1 MTIKKGKERK
11 SRTKPITGRD
21 NDSHETETRV
31 RQSLYR
37 AIFEISPLVRLPFS
51 THAASTIITIKLG
64 KIVFTLK
71 GDLIFWK
78 QYIIVSKI

>member
-11 SRTKPITGRD
+11 VRGNNGRD

-51 THAASTIITIKLG
+51 THAASTIITVKLG
-64 KIVFTLK
+64 KIVFNSK